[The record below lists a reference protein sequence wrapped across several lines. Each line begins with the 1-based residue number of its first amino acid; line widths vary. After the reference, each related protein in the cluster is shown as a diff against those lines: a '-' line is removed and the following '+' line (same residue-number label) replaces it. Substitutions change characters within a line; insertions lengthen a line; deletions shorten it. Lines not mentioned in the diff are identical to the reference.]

1 MSEIKSTPTF
11 NLGVV
16 IQETGINADTLR
28 AWERRYGLPQPAR
41 TEGRHRLYSQRD
53 IDTIKWLSTRQAE
66 GMSISKAVNLWR
78 TLESDGSDP
87 LLEMPLSLSVPSAP
101 PPVDVSVGAQIEE
114 LRADWI
120 RNCLDFNEASAEYIV
135 AHAFALYPPETVIFE
150 ILFAGLAEIGNAW
163 YQRQA
168 TVQQEHFA
176 SALVIRRLDTLIAT
190 SPPPVHR
197 ESVIIGCPPREDHII
212 SAMAITY
219 LLRSRGWPVVYL
231 GANVPLGNFQETVAS
246 VNPTLVVLTAQTLP
260 AAANLKEVAIT
271 LTEDGVP
278 VAFGG
283 MVFNRYSELT
293 KQIPGFFLGRDL
305 KNVLSVLEYLLTK
318 TPSPTSDPI
327 DGAATEALVHFI
339 SMRPALD
346 DHVYDQMGADMPYEH
361 LQTANQFL
369 AQDIIAAL
377 KFGDMNYLSGELE
390 WIEGL
395 LENAKLSEKM
405 LGGYLEVYHKA
416 AVQSLDE
423 RGAHIVDW
431 LDRVS
436 KLRAI

>member
-1 MSEIKSTPTF
+1 MSEINSTPTF

-28 AWERRYGLPQPAR
+28 AWERRYGLPRPAR

-78 TLESDGSDP
+78 TLETEGSAP
-87 LLEMPLSLSVPSAP
+87 LLEMPISLSIPSAP
-101 PPVDVSVGAQIEE
+101 PPAEVSVGAQIEE

-120 RNCLDFNEASAEYIV
+120 SNCLDFNEATADYIV

-190 SPPPVHR
+190 APPPVHR
-197 ESVIIGCPPREDHII
+197 ERVIVGCPPHEDHII
-212 SAMAITY
+212 SAMVITY
-219 LLRSRGWPVVYL
+219 LLRSRRWPVVYL
-231 GANVPLGNFQETVAS
+231 GANVPLGNFLETTTS
-246 VNPTLVVLTAQTLP
+246 VNPTLVVLTAQMLP
-260 AAANLKEVAIT
+260 AAANLKDIAIA
-271 LTEDGVP
+271 LGADGVP

-283 MVFNRYSELT
+283 MVFNRSPELT
-293 KQIPGFFLGRDL
+293 KRIPGFFLGHDL
-305 KNVLSVLEYLLTK
+305 KNVLSGLEYLLTK
-318 TPSPTSDPI
+318 TPPPTGEPT
-327 DGAATEALVHFI
+327 DGAASEALAHFI

-346 DHVYDQMGADMPYEH
+346 DRVYDQMGVDMPYEY
-361 LQTANQFL
+361 LQIANQFL
-369 AQDIIAAL
+369 AQDIVAAL
-377 KFGDMNYLSGELE
+377 KFGDMNYLGGELE
-390 WIEGL
+390 WVEGM
-395 LENAKLSEKM
+395 LENAQLSEKM
-405 LGGYLEVYHKA
+405 LGGYLEIYHNA

-436 KLRAI
+436 KSRAI